1 MRRLFLLFNISS
13 QMRYKCC
20 LVMFFFSLITDLVKE
35 SPMMLYCT
43 SVYWVV
49 ATMTSTGYGDVHA
62 DNNIEMGEFHT
73 AAFLDVFFVSL
84 DLFRSRCLSF
94 LSLPFLQFPSLLL
107 FSFPLLSFPCLS
119 FFCFRSSYLLFLYS
133 FPLS

>member
-1 MRRLFLLFNISS
+1 MLSC
-13 QMRYKCC
+13 Y
-20 LVMFFFSLITDLVKE
+20 VFFSLITDLVKE

-84 DLFRSRCLSF
+84 DL
-94 LSLPFLQFPSLLL
+94 SLFPFSSFPSVSFSSSLLI
-107 FSFPLLSFPCLS
+107 SVAIISLS
-119 FFCFRSSYLLFLYS
+119 
-133 FPLS
+133 